1 MLEKIKNKL
10 FGNRMVSNS
19 IWIIGGQVFQ
29 MGLTLIIGMLTAR
42 YLGPSNYGVIGYTA
56 CYVSFFSVVCQLGY
70 TSTIVKEL
78 LDHED
83 KQGQVLGTTIFFRV
97 CTSLLSSI
105 VMTVLVYV
113 LDDGDPLIVKVA
125 FFL

>member
-1 MLEKIKNKL
+1 MLEKIKTKL
-10 FGNRMVSNS
+10 LGNRMVSNS

-56 CYVSFFSVVCQLGY
+56 SYVSFFSVVCQLGY

-83 KQGQVLGTTIFFRV
+83 KQGEVLGTTIFFRV
-97 CTSLLSSI
+97 CTSLLS
-105 VMTVLVYV
+105 Y
-113 LDDGDPLIVKVA
+113 
-125 FFL
+125 